1 MDAWVD
7 GLIDGQ
13 AHRLTDRQAGRY
25 GRYLECGHGDQDI
38 SRLDLPA
45 LLSVGLLHEVVD
57 HHALPGHHLL
67 EGDAERLG
75 QRHLGRK

>member
-1 MDAWVD
+1 MD
-7 GLIDGQ
+7 GLIGGQ
-13 AHRLTDRQAGRY
+13 AHRPIDRQAGRH

-38 SRLDLPA
+38 SGLDLPT
-45 LLSVGLLHEVVD
+45 LLRVRLLHEVVD
-57 HHALPGHHLL
+57 HHALAGHHLL